1 MGLGVLLWGCD
12 LGLAL
17 GNSGQKHL
25 SVCTTD
31 CRPAV
36 DKSCDD
42 FSSSGA
48 EHEHMQRGVP

>member
-36 DKSCDD
+36 DKSCDG